1 MPDRAMPLVAAPAAR
16 FTPDAPARGLDR
28 PPRDEDAP
36 AGRRAP
42 RPGARAESMAAWI
55 LAGPAIALMWTM
67 LLGPALAVV
76 VLSLTDWTFGAP
88 TLAWIGLDN
97 YRELLGDRVFW
108 TSLRNT
114 LAYVAFTVPTSVA
127 AGLAVALLVEAG
139 RSLRGLYR
147 TLFFLPVTS
156 TLLAM
161 ALVFQFALHPTSGL
175 VNQAFAA
182 LGLPTGDWLKNP
194 DTALYALGTIGIWQA
209 VGLNMVLFAA
219 GLKAIPKDLYE
230 AAAVDGADGPW
241 ERFRR
246 VTWPMLGPALV
257 FVVTITAIRSFQV
270 FDTVA
275 VLTEGGP
282 NKATSVLL
290 YQMYQEGFSFLRSAY
305 AAALTCVFLAF
316 VLLLTWLQTR
326 LLDSRAHYG

>member
-1 MPDRAMPLVAAPAAR
+1 MADAIAWHGAAAAR
-16 FTPDAPARGLDR
+16 RA
-28 PPRDEDAP
+28 
-36 AGRRAP
+36 RRA
-42 RPGARAESMAAWI
+42 GALAEAAAAWS
-55 LAGPAIALMWTM
+55 LATPAIVLMWLM
-67 LLGPALAVV
+67 LLGPAVV
-76 VLSLTDWTFGAP
+76 VIVLSLTDWTFGAP
-88 TLAWIGLDN
+88 QWRWIGWAN
-97 YRELLGDRVFW
+97 YRELWDDRVFW
-108 TSLRNT
+108 ISLRNT
-114 LAYVAFTVPTSVA
+114 LAYVAFTVPTAVFV
-127 AGLAVALLVEAG
+127 GLGVALLIEAG
-139 RSLRGLYR
+139 RSLRGVYR

-161 ALVFQFALHPTSGL
+161 ALVFQFAFHPTVGL
-175 VNQAFAA
+175 FNQTLAT
-182 LGLPTGDWLKNP
+182 LGLPTTDWLKNP
-194 DTALYALGTIGIWQA
+194 DTALYALGVIGIWQA
-209 VGLNMVLFAA
+209 VGLNMVLFMA

-230 AAAVDGADGPW
+230 AAAIDGADSAW

-316 VLLLTWLQTR
+316 VLLLTWLQTQ
-326 LLDSRAHYG
+326 LLDKRAHYA

>member
-1 MPDRAMPLVAAPAAR
+1 MASATAPAWRTERRSAAAAIGRMEAVAGWTLAAPAI
-16 FTPDAPARGLDR
+16 T
-28 PPRDEDAP
+28 
-36 AGRRAP
+36 
-42 RPGARAESMAAWI
+42 
-55 LAGPAIALMWTM
+55 LMWLM
-67 LLGPALAVV
+67 LLGPAVAVIA
-76 VLSLTDWTFGAP
+76 LSLTDWTFGAP
-88 TLAWIGLDN
+88 TIAFVGLAN
-97 YRELLGDRVFW
+97 YTELAGDRVFW

-114 LAYVAFTVPTSVA
+114 LAYVAFTVPSAVFL
-127 AGLAVALLVEAG
+127 GLGIALLVEAG
-139 RSLRGLYR
+139 SSLRGLYR

-161 ALVFQFALHPTSGL
+161 ALVFQFAFHPTAGL
-175 VNQAFAA
+175 VNQALAA
-182 LGLPTGDWLKNP
+182 LGLPTTDWLKNP
-194 DTALYALGTIGIWQA
+194 DTALYALGVIGIWQA
-209 VGLNMVLFAA
+209 VGLNMVLFMA

-230 AAAVDGADGPW
+230 AAAIDGADGAW

-257 FVVTITAIRSFQV
+257 FVVSITAIRSFQV

-275 VLTEGGP
+275 VLTDGGP

-316 VLLLTWLQTR
+316 VLVLTWLQTR
-326 LLDSRAHYG
+326 LLDRRAHYG